1 MLNTRI
7 SERMSLLS
15 APVALH
21 DVRNLEKLMR
31 SELDLRLKQKGG
43 FFIDLEYED
52 ALSYF
57 IGRAWELSL
66 EYDDSRG
73 WSFSKLC
80 RDRSR
85 WWYTDFLRQR
95 FGDSR
100 YGNNFVTVELDERD
114 QEELA
119 EEVEWAEV
127 LATINTAVLSP
138 LARRTLARIAVP
150 LTEGKDL
157 NVIAI
162 EQGKRAKD
170 LKDDLD
176 KLRREI
182 ETKCLLAA

>member
-1 MLNTRI
+1 
-7 SERMSLLS
+7 MSLLS
-15 APVALH
+15 APLVLH

-31 SELDLRLKQKGG
+31 SELDLRLKQNGG
-43 FFIDLEYED
+43 FLLELDYED

-57 IGRAWELSL
+57 IGRGWELSL
-66 EYDDSRG
+66 VYDISRG

-85 WWYTDFLRQR
+85 YWYADFLRQR

-138 LARRTLARIAVP
+138 FARRTLKVVAWP
-150 LTEGKDL
+150 LYVDLKPL

-162 EQGKRAKD
+162 EQGRDQKE
-170 LKDDLD
+170 LKAWLEQ
-176 KLRREI
+176 LGQEI
-182 ETKCLLAA
+182 EIKCMAA